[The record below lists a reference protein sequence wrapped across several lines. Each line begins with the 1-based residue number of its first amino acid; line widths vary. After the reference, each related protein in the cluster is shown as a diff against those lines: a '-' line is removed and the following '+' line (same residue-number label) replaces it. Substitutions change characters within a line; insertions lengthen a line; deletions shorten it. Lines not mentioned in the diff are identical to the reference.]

1 MTTKLKRTFVT
12 IAMISVAVVLGGI
25 YAAINIVNYVVLIN
39 NADALAARIYEEG
52 GEFREDR
59 EEERPDGDPKMPSA
73 DNERPAPFD
82 KGGQFGPETPFE
94 TRYFTVRYDG
104 GEYTYF
110 LGHIAAVKEAEAQKM
125 FLSVDGDGKKGF
137 YGTYR
142 YLVKIDGDQK
152 TVVFVDSARQLDSA
166 RKTLIY
172 GGAIC
177 LIGLALVFPVALLL
191 SGKAVGPIAESYEKQ
206 KRFIADAGHELK
218 TPLTVISA
226 NNELI
231 ALLKGEDEYTR
242 AIDKQVKKMSETIRE
257 LTALTRMGEETK
269 LEKTT
274 FDLGGAVRDCIAD
287 LSAPLSAG
295 GRKISADISDEK
307 YSGDEKLLRK
317 AVELILDNC
326 AKYALTF
333 VDVKLVRVGKNIK
346 LTVKNDTGGIADG
359 DLSVVFDRFY
369 RTAEV
374 RASGVEGSGIGLAVV
389 KDIVL
394 MHGGKVAAYG
404 RGGVFAI
411 EISL

>member
-1 MTTKLKRTFVT
+1 
-12 IAMISVAVVLGGI
+12 
-25 YAAINIVNYVVLIN
+25 
-39 NADALAARIYEEG
+39 
-52 GEFREDR
+52 
-59 EEERPDGDPKMPSA
+59 
-73 DNERPAPFD
+73 
-82 KGGQFGPETPFE
+82 
-94 TRYFTVRYDG
+94 
-104 GEYTYF
+104 
-110 LGHIAAVKEAEAQKM
+110 
-125 FLSVDGDGKKGF
+125 
-137 YGTYR
+137 
-142 YLVKIDGDQK
+142 
-152 TVVFVDSARQLDSA
+152 
-166 RKTLIY
+166 
-172 GGAIC
+172 
-177 LIGLALVFPVALLL
+177 
-191 SGKAVGPIAESYEKQ
+191 
-206 KRFIADAGHELK
+206 
-218 TPLTVISA
+218 
-226 NNELI
+226 
-231 ALLKGEDEYTR
+231 
-242 AIDKQVKKMSETIRE
+242 
-257 LTALTRMGEETK
+257 MGEETK